1 MSPIYLEDMH
11 VHSTFSDGRGSVAE
25 NIAVAASRG
34 LTRFC
39 CVDHVRE
46 DTMWVPAFVAEVAR
60 CSLGRSMSVYA
71 GIEAKILDDEGTL
84 DAPPEV
90 DWVDFVYAADHQVPW
105 RGGCRKPQ
113 DVRRDV
119 QLGKVTRIRVI
130 ETLVE
135 ATARVLER
143 YDRVVL
149 AHLFSVLPKV
159 TISEDEVP
167 LTLID
172 ALASVA
178 ARRKA
183 SIEIDERWRCPSP
196 RVVSRFL
203 RAGVPVLLSTDS
215 HRPEDIGRYRYAIGA
230 LAQAGIMGSCDAA

>member
-143 YDRVVL
+143 YDVATLLAFRLATGRTHQIRVHSTHIGRPL
-149 AHLFSVLPKV
+149 IGDRTYGGGRPQA
-159 TISEDEVP
+159 ISHEKKHRGIYVSRLITRQALHARLLGFEHPRTGQFMEFEAEVP
-167 LTLID
+167 ADMERLIEG
-172 ALASVA
+172 L
-178 ARRKA
+178 
-183 SIEIDERWRCPSP
+183 
-196 RVVSRFL
+196 
-203 RAGVPVLLSTDS
+203 G
-215 HRPEDIGRYRYAIGA
+215 G
-230 LAQAGIMGSCDAA
+230 